1 MPRMSTGR
9 IVARIV
15 ITLGLAVLGASIVVC
30 FQALRITGK
39 PQEFRSMAKIVSA
52 RGMLADKGDDA
63 AALADHYGTI
73 IETLESA
80 EMKRRALERVR
91 ALHPEL
97 KETDVELRVVQ
108 AKGSAIFNILATGR
122 EPKYTRIYLDALLDE
137 FMAFRSYMLEKLGK
151 TEGSP
156 DVAIQERAS
165 PASENVEDWTMP
177 VLVGAIGGGVSGGF
191 VGLLLALLF
200 VRQASVA

>member
-177 VLVGAIGGGVSGGF
+177 VLVGAIGGGVSGAL

-200 VRQASVA
+200 VRQPSVA